1 MRRIFLMLTG
11 VVILGRA
18 AWAVGSGAYTNQVVG
33 TRALGMGNAFT
44 AVADDASAVF
54 FNPAGIGRLDG
65 ARLSIGAAPH
75 FPESRYEDSEGQ
87 ASSMNSFVP
96 VVPNFY
102 FTSPLGSG
110 HLALGFGVVAPF
122 GLETHW
128 DKSGP
133 FRYVTTDSRLSHI
146 EFLPTA
152 AWSVNDKLSVG
163 GSVVYSRTSA
173 RLSSALNVTGMN
185 DSFEVPST
193 EADGGKTVE
202 GDGDAWGY
210 VVSSLL
216 AITEKDTVG
225 LTYRSRLKTKVEGT
239 TRLSGLAGASASVF
253 GGADYS
259 VDTNTELIFPD
270 TLTLGFARRMGKIT
284 FALDAEYAGYG
295 AVKETKLS
303 FKGESDE
310 TRLSVLNDGNPVKR
324 DWRNSW
330 NMGTGVNAVLTPTLE
345 VRGGYLYY
353 PTVIPEENWDPSIP
367 EAATHGF
374 SLGGTWKAGM
384 VDVDLSLT
392 RFQFEKR
399 TVSNNVGAS
408 VGESVSGTY
417 TTHANVVSVNI
428 GYRFGG
434 EAGASK

>member
-1 MRRIFLMLTG
+1 MMRPRFSLTRPANWPVGRGSVIDRGGAPFSGIALRGFRRSSQFDEFLCSGGAEFLFY
-11 VVILGRA
+11 V
-18 AWAVGSGAYTNQVVG
+18 AVG
-33 TRALGMGNAFT
+33 
-44 AVADDASAVF
+44 
-54 FNPAGIGRLDG
+54 
-65 ARLSIGAAPH
+65 IGA
-75 FPESRYEDSEGQ
+75 F
-87 ASSMNSFVP
+87 
-96 VVPNFY
+96 
-102 FTSPLGSG
+102 GSW
-110 HLALGFGVVAPF
+110 FWVVAPF

-152 AWSVNDKLSVG
+152 VWSVNDKLSVG
-163 GSVVYSRTSA
+163 GSVGYFRTSA

-185 DSFEVPST
+185 DSFGVPST

-367 EAATHGF
+367 GSRDARVQPWGH
-374 SLGGTWKAGM
+374 
-384 VDVDLSLT
+384 V
-392 RFQFEKR
+392 
-399 TVSNNVGAS
+399 
-408 VGESVSGTY
+408 ESGD
-417 TTHANVVSVNI
+417 
-428 GYRFGG
+428 G
-434 EAGASK
+434 